1 MTVKMEERSSSQV
14 DANGLARWCPDH
26 LQTAHVQVICAMAA
40 TVDRQ
45 FSNLFKMVQNGK
57 REWVDDPG
65 KNSLPLRQDLFGS
78 EDKKGKRGP
87 SSPRELE

>member
-1 MTVKMEERSSSQV
+1 MVSRGGAPITSKLHMCKSSVPWLRQWADSF
-14 DANGLARWCPDH
+14 
-26 LQTAHVQVICAMAA
+26 QTC
-40 TVDRQ
+40 
-45 FSNLFKMVQNGK
+45 SKMVQNGK